1 LRILH
6 LLHILGE
13 ELIDTVWDSKNVS
26 FSNRKIWKVSQE
38 FIWGAVEAML
48 EAYTGIPL
56 TM

>member
-1 LRILH
+1 

-13 ELIDTVWDSKNVS
+13 ELIGTVWDSKNVS
-26 FSNRKIWKVSQE
+26 CSNRKIWKVSQE
-38 FIWGAVEAML
+38 FIWGAVKAML